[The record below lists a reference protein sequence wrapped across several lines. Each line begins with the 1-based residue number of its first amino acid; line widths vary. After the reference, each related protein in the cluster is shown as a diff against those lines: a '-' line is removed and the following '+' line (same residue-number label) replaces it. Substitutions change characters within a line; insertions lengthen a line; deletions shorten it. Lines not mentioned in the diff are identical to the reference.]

1 MPTLRPG
8 EAVAVGGKAGPWP
21 HPAAPPAGGGNGAGR
36 GGGTVAQGWGLPT
49 LRGCLYKEGV
59 QPLPLTP

>member
-21 HPAAPPAGGGNGAGR
+21 HPAGPPAGGGNGAGW
-36 GGGTVAQGWGLPT
+36 GGGTAAQGWGLPT
-49 LRGCLYKEGV
+49 RRGWPY
-59 QPLPLTP
+59 